1 MSTTRIID
9 GVEYAI
15 PPGTEHIWTPPN
27 EVVVTPAPSD
37 VSIEALIDRL
47 RVHKLVRLQNEGK
60 IENLVTD
67 LEKIWSD
74 FKNKS
79 ITSQQLAEQLSTFR
93 TTKLIVN
100 EEVDDITVQS
110 FEESLIKI
118 MSESTK

>member
-9 GVEYAI
+9 GVEYTI
-15 PPGTEHIWTPPN
+15 PPGTEHIWTPPT
-27 EVVVTPAPSD
+27 EVVVTPALSD

-47 RVHKLVRLQNEGK
+47 RVHKIVRLQNEGK

-93 TTKLIVN
+93 TTKLIAN

>member
-15 PPGTEHIWTPPN
+15 PPGTEHIWTPPT
-27 EVVVTPAPSD
+27 EVVVTPALSD

-47 RVHKLVRLQNEGK
+47 RVHKIVRLQNEGK

-93 TTKLIVN
+93 TTKLIAN

>member
-9 GVEYAI
+9 GVEYTI
-15 PPGTEHIWTPPN
+15 PPGTEHIWTPPT
-27 EVVVTPAPSD
+27 EVVVTPALSD

-47 RVHKLVRLQNEGK
+47 RVHKIVRLQNEGK

-93 TTKLIVN
+93 TTKLIAN
-100 EEVDDITVQS
+100 EEDDDITVQS

-118 MSESTK
+118 MIESTK